1 VSLRDGPDRRALRGL
16 TPAERTYSR
25 GMKQLVMVQLDF
37 KTEADAGQ
45 MAERVREAVRMVVG
59 GEALEDFRW
68 RVMPLDSGPSR

>member
-1 VSLRDGPDRRALRGL
+1 
-16 TPAERTYSR
+16 
-25 GMKQLVMVQLDF
+25 MKQLVMVQLDF